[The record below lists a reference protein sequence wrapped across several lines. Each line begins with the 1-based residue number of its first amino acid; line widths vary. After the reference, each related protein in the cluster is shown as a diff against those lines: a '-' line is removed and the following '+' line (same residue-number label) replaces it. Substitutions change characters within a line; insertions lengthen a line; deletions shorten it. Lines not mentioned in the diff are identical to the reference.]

1 MSQGGNLNPLVP
13 LTGGGPV
20 LGVAMLNGYP
30 VAAAAIGIGIAT
42 VCAVILF
49 RQKISKQQ
57 A

>member
-30 VAAAAIGIGIAT
+30 VVAALLGIGIAT
-42 VCAVILF
+42 VGAVVLF
-49 RQKISKQQ
+49 RQKASK
-57 A
+57 